1 MNLHSIAAL
10 SNGKLAKPC
19 ASDESVRRTFHSE
32 PWDCPFCQVDA
43 NLVALRSNVGFY
55 EFPVA
60 DVRGRTG

>member
-1 MNLHSIAAL
+1 MNLHSITAL

-32 PWDCPFCQVDA
+32 PFCQVDA